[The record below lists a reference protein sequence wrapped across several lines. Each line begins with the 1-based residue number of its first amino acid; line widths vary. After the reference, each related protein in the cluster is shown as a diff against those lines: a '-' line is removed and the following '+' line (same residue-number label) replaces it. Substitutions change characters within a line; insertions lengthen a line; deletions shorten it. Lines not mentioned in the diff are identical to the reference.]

1 MHNSVGFDFLM
12 AGLKFLTASSR
23 QVSMEQ
29 PRRKPGTG
37 AVTGPCYSPPP
48 RYTGQQAGGG
58 PRRTGGGGTTVP
70 DKEEIKKRVTWGANI
85 CQSG

>member
-1 MHNSVGFDFLM
+1 M

-29 PRRKPGTG
+29 PRRKPGAGAG

-58 PRRTGGGGTTVP
+58 PRRTGGGGTTATG
-70 DKEEIKKRVTWGANI
+70 KEESKKRVTWGANI
-85 CQSG
+85 YQSG

>member
-1 MHNSVGFDFLM
+1 M

-37 AVTGPCYSPPP
+37 VGAGVGPCYSPPP
-48 RYTGQQAGGG
+48 RYTGQQARGGQNW
-58 PRRTGGGGTTVP
+58 TGGGGATAA
-70 DKEEIKKRVTWGANI
+70 DKEGSKKRVTWGANI